1 MDKDLTGGGWEAKAG
16 KRRKDAGRKSDI
28 GRMKL
33 GRTLERSRIEIGWK
47 ADEGR
52 KEVGRKVIFIYV
64 KIISYF
70 CMNYGHR
77 SREL

>member
-1 MDKDLTGGGWEAKAG
+1 MDKDLTSGGWKAKAERRQG
-16 KRRKDAGRKSDI
+16 KG
-28 GRMKL
+28 
-33 GRTLERSRIEIGWK
+33 GRTLEGNRIEGGWNS
-47 ADEGR
+47 EGR
-52 KEVGRKVIFIYV
+52 WKEVKWKSDGGRKGGGWKVIFIYV

>member
-1 MDKDLTGGGWEAKAG
+1 ME
-16 KRRKDAGRKSDI
+16 
-28 GRMKL
+28 L

-52 KEVGRKVIFIYV
+52 KEGGWKVIFIYV

-70 CMNYGHR
+70 CMKYGHR